1 MNEVVLF
8 ENKDFGN
15 IRVLGNYLNP
25 LFCLSDICKIL
36 NVKRVN
42 SIRDMIDREF
52 DKGGVFEYTPF
63 QTRGGK
69 QKFIMITE
77 PELYF
82 ILMRSDKPKARPFRQ
97 WVINEVLPKIR
108 QQGYYSS
115 NQKVALQDRRLDLP
129 DTPCRDIVEQQIKK
143 IEMQENVEFVSL
155 ISYEIKEAFKDGKQS
170 TIQKVHF
177 NMRKR
182 RDI

>member
-69 QKFIMITE
+69 QICKGVAFYH
-77 PELYF
+77 PL
-82 ILMRSDKPKARPFRQ
+82 SD
-97 WVINEVLPKIR
+97 
-108 QQGYYSS
+108 
-115 NQKVALQDRRLDLP
+115 
-129 DTPCRDIVEQQIKK
+129 
-143 IEMQENVEFVSL
+143 SL
-155 ISYEIKEAFKDGKQS
+155 
-170 TIQKVHF
+170 V
-177 NMRKR
+177 
-182 RDI
+182 

>member
-15 IRVLGNYLNP
+15 IRVLGDHLKPMFVAEALGYKDTISAIKQFCKGVVKHHP
-25 LFCLSDICKIL
+25 LSTDGGIQ
-36 NVKRVN
+36 NVRVIYEPDLYRLIFGSKLKSAIKFQN
-42 SIRDMIDREF
+42 W
-52 DKGGVFEYTPF
+52 VFE
-63 QTRGGK
+63 
-69 QKFIMITE
+69 
-77 PELYF
+77 
-82 ILMRSDKPKARPFRQ
+82 
-97 WVINEVLPKIR
+97 EVLPKIR

>member
-15 IRVLGNYLNP
+15 IRVLGDHLKPMFVAKDVAEALGYTNTNDAIQKFCKGVAKRYP
-25 LFCLSDICKIL
+25 LSTDGGIQ
-36 NVKRVN
+36 NVRVIYEPDLYRLIFGSKLKSAIKFQN
-42 SIRDMIDREF
+42 W
-52 DKGGVFEYTPF
+52 VFE
-63 QTRGGK
+63 
-69 QKFIMITE
+69 
-77 PELYF
+77 
-82 ILMRSDKPKARPFRQ
+82 
-97 WVINEVLPKIR
+97 EVLPKIR

-143 IEMQENVEFVSL
+143 IEMQENGEFVSL
-155 ISYEIKEAFKDGKQS
+155 ISYEIKEVFKDGKQI
-170 TIQKVHF
+170 TNQKVHF